1 MNIDIGNQKANQS
14 IHDDSNNHASRKT
27 VSEESLWKKRKKQNF
42 SIIVSGWPAVGKT
55 TVAAELAIEFGL
67 KIYNGG
73 DILKQIATSMGY
85 QTTGADWWDSEEGR
99 QFMEKRRNDPTSD
112 REVDNRLK
120 KIVRKGNAVVT
131 SYTLPW
137 LVDDKCVKLW
147 LQGSPKNR
155 AIRMAKRDNIT
166 VAEATKI
173 VEERDVKN
181 SQIYEEL
188 YGFQF
193 GKDLSVFDFSLNTDM
208 MNLQCLIEISK
219 DIIRKVKKQASFK
232 VI

>member
-1 MNIDIGNQKANQS
+1 VNESVQAGRVDL
-14 IHDDSNNHASRKT
+14 SNA
-27 VSEESLWKKRKKQNF
+27 VSERSHNKTKTF
-42 SIIVSGWPAVGKT
+42 SIIIAGWPAVGKT
-55 TVAAELAIEFGL
+55 TVAAELAYEFGL
-67 KIYNGG
+67 TIYNGG
-73 DILKQIATSMGY
+73 DILKQIATNLGY
-85 QTTGADWWDSEEGR
+85 RTSGTDWWDSEEGR

-120 KIVRKGNAVVT
+120 DIVRKGNAVIT

-155 AIRMAKRDNIT
+155 AIRMAKRDNISI
-166 VAEATKI
+166 AEAAKI
-173 VEERDVKN
+173 VKERDLKN

-208 MNLQCLIEISK
+208 INLGCLIEISK
-219 DIIRKVKKQASFK
+219 DIIRKVKKQASPK
-232 VI
+232 VV

>member
-1 MNIDIGNQKANQS
+1 MRQRNAKVNESVQDGRV
-14 IHDDSNNHASRKT
+14 DLSNA
-27 VSEESLWKKRKKQNF
+27 VSERSHNKTKTF

-55 TVAAELAIEFGL
+55 TVAAELADEFGL
-67 KIYNGG
+67 TIYNGG
-73 DILKQIATSMGY
+73 DILKQIATNLGY
-85 QTTGADWWDSEEGR
+85 RTSGTDWWDSEEGR

-120 KIVRKGNAVVT
+120 DIVRKGNAVIT

-155 AIRMAKRDNIT
+155 AIRMAKRDNISI
-166 VAEATKI
+166 AEAAKI
-173 VEERDVKN
+173 VKERDLKN

-208 MNLQCLIEISK
+208 INLGCLIEISK
-219 DIIRKVKKQASFK
+219 DIIRKVKKQASPK

>member
-1 MNIDIGNQKANQS
+1 MNLRNQTSKES
-14 IHDDSNNHASRKT
+14 IHDKNIPDSRAAADDSHNKEKT
-27 VSEESLWKKRKKQNF
+27 F

-55 TVAAELAIEFGL
+55 TVGAELAKEFGL

-73 DILKQIATSMGY
+73 DILKQIATNMGY
-85 QTTGADWWDSEEGR
+85 RTSGPDWWDSNEGR

-112 REVDNRLK
+112 REVDNMLK
-120 KIVRKGNAVVT
+120 EIIRKGNAVVT

-137 LVDDKCVKLW
+137 LIDDKCIKLW

-155 AIRMAKRDNIT
+155 AIRMAKRDNISI
-166 VAEATKI
+166 AAAKEI
-173 VEERDVKN
+173 VRERDLTN
-181 SQIYEEL
+181 RQIYEEL

-208 MNLQCLIEISK
+208 MNLECLIEISK
-219 DIIRKVKKQASFK
+219 DIIRKVKNRLA
-232 VI
+232 

>member
-1 MNIDIGNQKANQS
+1 LNLRNQTSKESVHDKN
-14 IHDDSNNHASRKT
+14 IHDRWAAPDDSHHKGKT
-27 VSEESLWKKRKKQNF
+27 F

-55 TVAAELAIEFGL
+55 TVGAELAKEFGL

-73 DILKQIATSMGY
+73 DILKQIATNMGY
-85 QTTGADWWDSEEGR
+85 RTSGPDWWDSNEGR

-112 REVDNRLK
+112 REVDNMLK
-120 KIVRKGNAVVT
+120 EIIRKGNAVVT

-137 LVDDKCVKLW
+137 LIDDKCIKLW

-155 AIRMAKRDNIT
+155 AIRMAKRDNISI
-166 VAEATKI
+166 AAAKEI
-173 VEERDVKN
+173 VRERDLKN
-181 SQIYEEL
+181 RQIYEEL

-208 MNLQCLIEISK
+208 MNLECLIEISK
-219 DIIRKVKKQASFK
+219 DIIRKVKNRLA
-232 VI
+232 

>member
-1 MNIDIGNQKANQS
+1 MNVGKQKAKES
-14 IHDDSNNHASRKT
+14 SHDGNTHTRRKT
-27 VSEESLWKKRKKQNF
+27 ESIGSLQQKEQNF

-55 TVAAELAIEFGL
+55 TVAAELANEFGL

-85 QTTGADWWDSEEGR
+85 QTTGTDWWDSEEGR
-99 QFMEKRRNDPTSD
+99 RFMEKRMNDPTSD
-112 REVDNRLK
+112 REVDNKLK
-120 KIVRKGNAVVT
+120 EIIRKGNAVVT

-147 LQGSPKNR
+147 LQGSPNNR
-155 AIRMAKRDNIT
+155 AIRMATRDKIGID
-166 VAEATKI
+166 EAAKI
-173 VEERDVKN
+173 VEERDLKN

-208 MNLQCLIEISK
+208 MNLECLIEISK
-219 DIIRKVKKQASFK
+219 DIIRKVKNRL
-232 VI
+232 V

>member
-1 MNIDIGNQKANQS
+1 MNLRNQTSKES
-14 IHDDSNNHASRKT
+14 IHDKNIPDSRAVADDSHNKEKT
-27 VSEESLWKKRKKQNF
+27 F

-55 TVAAELAIEFGL
+55 TVGAELAKEFGL

-73 DILKQIATSMGY
+73 DILKQIATNMGY
-85 QTTGADWWDSEEGR
+85 RTSGPDWWDSNEGR

-112 REVDNRLK
+112 REVDNMLK
-120 KIVRKGNAVVT
+120 EIIRKGNAVVT

-137 LVDDKCVKLW
+137 LIDDKCIKLW

-155 AIRMAKRDNIT
+155 AIRMAKRDNISI
-166 VAEATKI
+166 AAAKEI
-173 VEERDVKN
+173 VRERDLKN
-181 SQIYEEL
+181 RQIYEEL

-208 MNLQCLIEISK
+208 MNLECLIEISK
-219 DIIRKVKKQASFK
+219 DIIRKVKNRQA
-232 VI
+232 

>member
-1 MNIDIGNQKANQS
+1 MNSRKQTSKES
-14 IHDDSNNHASRKT
+14 IHDKNIHDSRAAPDDSHNKGKT
-27 VSEESLWKKRKKQNF
+27 F

-55 TVAAELAIEFGL
+55 TVGAELAKEFGL

-73 DILKQIATSMGY
+73 DILKQIATNMGY
-85 QTTGADWWDSEEGR
+85 RTSGPDWWDSNEGR

-112 REVDNRLK
+112 RDVDNMLK
-120 KIVRKGNAVVT
+120 EIIKKGNAVVT

-137 LVDDKCVKLW
+137 LIDDKCIKLW

-155 AIRMAKRDNIT
+155 AIRMAKRDNISI
-166 VAEATKI
+166 AAAKEI
-173 VEERDVKN
+173 VRERDLKN
-181 SQIYEEL
+181 RQIYEEL

-208 MNLQCLIEISK
+208 MNLECLIEISK
-219 DIIRKVKKQASFK
+219 DIIRKVKNRLA
-232 VI
+232 

>member
-1 MNIDIGNQKANQS
+1 LNVGKQKAKES
-14 IHDDSNNHASRKT
+14 RHDGNTHASRRT
-27 VSEESLWKKRKKQNF
+27 VSDGNLQKKKKAF

-55 TVAAELAIEFGL
+55 TVAAELANEFGL

-85 QTTGADWWDSEEGR
+85 QTTGTDWWDSEEGR
-99 QFMEKRRNDPTSD
+99 RFMEKRRNDPTSD
-112 REVDNRLK
+112 REVDNKLK
-120 KIVRKGNAVVT
+120 EIIRKGNAVVT

-147 LQGSPKNR
+147 LQGSAKNR
-155 AIRMAKRDNIT
+155 AIRMATRDKIGID
-166 VAEATKI
+166 EAAKI
-173 VEERDVKN
+173 VEERDLKN
-181 SQIYEEL
+181 SQIYEDL

-208 MNLQCLIEISK
+208 MNLECLIEISK
-219 DIIRKVKKQASFK
+219 DIMRKVKKQASLK
-232 VI
+232 VR

>member
-1 MNIDIGNQKANQS
+1 LNIDIGNQKAKES
-14 IHDDSNNHASRKT
+14 IHASNIHARRKV
-27 VSEESLWKKRKKQNF
+27 VSEWSVQKRKEQKF

-55 TVAAELAIEFGL
+55 TVAAELANEFGL
-67 KIYNGG
+67 KVFNGG

-85 QTTGADWWDSEEGR
+85 QTAGADWWDSEDGR
-99 QFMEKRRNDPTSD
+99 EFMEKRRNDPTSD

-120 KIVRKGNAVVT
+120 EIIRKGNAVVT

-137 LVDDKCVKLW
+137 LVDAKCVKLW

-155 AIRMAKRDNIT
+155 AIRMAKRDNISI
-166 VAEATKI
+166 VEAAKI
-173 VEERDVKN
+173 VKERDFKN

-208 MNLQCLIEISK
+208 MNLKCLIEISK
-219 DIIRKVKKQASFK
+219 DIIRKVKK
-232 VI
+232 

>member
-1 MNIDIGNQKANQS
+1 MNIDIGNQKAKQS
-14 IHDDSNNHASRKT
+14 LHDYSNNRASRKT
-27 VSEESLWKKRKKQNF
+27 VSEGTLQEKRKEQNF

-99 QFMEKRRNDPTSD
+99 RFMENRRNDPTSD

-155 AIRMAKRDNIT
+155 AIRMAKRDNISIGK
-166 VAEATKI
+166 AAKI
-173 VEERDVKN
+173 VKERDVKN

-208 MNLQCLIEISK
+208 MNLECLIEISK
-219 DIIRKVKKQASFK
+219 DIMRKVKNRMSSTR
-232 VI
+232 